1 MWEDVKPH
9 TKAIQSAVQGNKEA
23 EKSYEMHINRLKSIM
38 LQSL

>member
-23 EKSYEMHINRLKSIM
+23 GKKVMKCI
-38 LQSL
+38 